1 MISMSRAF
9 SLTTLWMAGML
20 IHRLFVLNTL
30 NFFTSMNSS
39 MWSFGTWRGT
49 FWVFWVGGDGAT

>member
-1 MISMSRAF
+1 MISISRAF

-20 IHRLFVLNTL
+20 IHKLFVLNTL

-39 MWSFGTWRGT
+39 MWSFGTLKKGE
-49 FWVFWVGGDGAT
+49 GAK